1 MSTPLVLLA
10 TDRDHEKGE
19 PGYAALDAAFAERG
33 VRSRWALWDD
43 PAVDW
48 GEAALVAV
56 RSTWDYEDR
65 LPDFLGWADA
75 LGPRLL
81 HGVDVFRWNT
91 DKAYLVE
98 LAGLGTVPV
107 VPTEVPESLDDLRA
121 AVARLRPAVVK
132 PRVGAGGRGL
142 VVVRDES
149 WEPEGEP
156 GSWLVQP
163 LVPSVQREGEES
175 VFVIDGRAVS
185 QVHKVAG
192 ADDVRVH
199 TEYGGTSSLAAL
211 SPEASEVAEA
221 AAAATSQLVGREI
234 VYARIDLLRHEDRLM
249 VSEVEVTEPGLYLDV
264 MPENGRLFADAV
276 ISRL

>member
-19 PGYAALDAAFAERG
+19 PGHAALDAAFAEGG

-156 GSWLVQP
+156 GSWVVQP

-192 ADDVRVH
+192 VDDVRVH
-199 TEYGGTSSLAAL
+199 AEYGGTSSLAAL
-211 SPEASEVAEA
+211 SPEATEVAEA
-221 AAAATSQLVGREI
+221 AAVATSQLVGREI
-234 VYARIDLLRHEDRLM
+234 VYARIDLLRHEGRLM

-264 MPENGRLFADAV
+264 MPDNGRLFADAV

>member
-1 MSTPLVLLA
+1 MTVPLFLLA
-10 TDRDHEKGE
+10 TDRAHEEGE
-19 PGYAALDAAFAERG
+19 LGHAVLDAAFAERG
-33 VRSRWALWDD
+33 VRSRWAVWDD
-43 PAVDW
+43 PSVDW
-48 GEAALVAV
+48 AEASLVAV

-65 LPDFLGWADA
+65 LADFLAWAEGV
-75 LGPRLL
+75 GPRLL
-81 HGVDVFRWNT
+81 HGADVFRWNT

-98 LAGLGTVPV
+98 LAGLGSVPV
-107 VPTEVPESLDDLRA
+107 VPTEVPATVADLRA
-121 AVARLRPAVVK
+121 AVARVMPAVVK

-149 WEPEGEP
+149 WGPAGEP
-156 GSWLVQP
+156 GSWVVQP

-199 TEYGGTSSLAAL
+199 EEYGGTSSLADL
-211 SPEASEVAEA
+211 SPEAAGIAEA
-221 AAAATSQLVGREI
+221 ATAATSELVGREI
-234 VYARIDLLRHEDRLM
+234 VYARIDLLRHEGELK

-264 MPENGRLFADAV
+264 IPDNARLFADALV
-276 ISRL
+276 SRL